1 MPSVGRLFS
10 KFFLNDRSAFL
21 IIVVAVTLLIAF
33 QIKHQKKLEEIKA
46 NYQRIETLKSQ
57 VLAESIA
64 DKWKQIYQGLR
75 TIARLPGVRKIDRY
89 GTKLDANAKSSIQE
103 IYNNLASNVDMS
115 EVYIVPRDLE
125 PDQLDLNTGKLQE
138 PIVTF
143 DKLIVGKSLNVSQGL
158 PSESNKEDELE
169 IFEYRLMKSQI
180 KMLSERYANEKG
192 TDYFNYPLITGAEVI
207 TCDNRFYS
215 KTVRN
220 DRDRTGLV
228 ISVPFYDQSG
238 KFKGLVSGIL
248 LNRIIQAMIPR
259 AGYRVVNRG
268 SRVEIG
274 DFDANSP
281 IHMTTPIKV
290 DDLAGAWSLETNPAL
305 SEYWDLQEVKKEREL
320 LILQMTV
327 VVILALSILVNRAQ
341 QKRKELWIRNKNELL
356 EQELKSRV
364 DEALAVREKLVSSS
378 KMIELGMM
386 SSGVAHE
393 INNPLAIIDASAAR
407 LEGHVS
413 TFTDPVT
420 QESLRKIHDR
430 ISRAVN
436 RISDIV
442 KGLKT
447 FSRDGAKDPLVPIEL
462 GSVVQDSLILC
473 QEKLKNDKIELRVK
487 LPPEP
492 IYVLGRSS
500 QISQVIINL
509 LSNAVDAIET
519 SPAKWIQIEIMKD
532 QNSSAKIRVSDSG
545 PGVPPEIEDKILQ
558 PFFTT
563 KPVGKGT
570 GLGLSITLGI
580 VQDHDGTL
588 HIDRSTDVT
597 TFVVTLPISENDSV
611 K

>member
-1 MPSVGRLFS
+1 
-10 KFFLNDRSAFL
+10 
-21 IIVVAVTLLIAF
+21 
-33 QIKHQKKLEEIKA
+33 
-46 NYQRIETLKSQ
+46 
-57 VLAESIA
+57 
-64 DKWKQIYQGLR
+64 
-75 TIARLPGVRKIDRY
+75 
-89 GTKLDANAKSSIQE
+89 
-103 IYNNLASNVDMS
+103 
-115 EVYIVPRDLE
+115 
-125 PDQLDLNTGKLQE
+125 
-138 PIVTF
+138 
-143 DKLIVGKSLNVSQGL
+143 
-158 PSESNKEDELE
+158 
-169 IFEYRLMKSQI
+169 
-180 KMLSERYANEKG
+180 
-192 TDYFNYPLITGAEVI
+192 
-207 TCDNRFYS
+207 
-215 KTVRN
+215 
-220 DRDRTGLV
+220 
-228 ISVPFYDQSG
+228 
-238 KFKGLVSGIL
+238 
-248 LNRIIQAMIPR
+248 
-259 AGYRVVNRG
+259 
-268 SRVEIG
+268 
-274 DFDANSP
+274 
-281 IHMTTPIKV
+281 
-290 DDLAGAWSLETNPAL
+290 
-305 SEYWDLQEVKKEREL
+305 
-320 LILQMTV
+320 
-327 VVILALSILVNRAQ
+327 
-341 QKRKELWIRNKNELL
+341 
-356 EQELKSRV
+356 
-364 DEALAVREKLVSSS
+364 
-378 KMIELGMM
+378 MIELGMM